1 MRALCVSVAIA
12 GALLAP
18 AHVAAGPHH
27 MTETQRSVDVGLVTP
42 EPGKAALV
50 VARTTGWGRLIT
62 FDTYLEREMIGAT
75 RGKGYFI
82 KTDVTPGAHYVISKA
97 ENWETVK
104 IVFEPGRVY
113 YILEVVRMGM
123 LKARLSKQLLTP
135 AELKQ
140 TIDDGCKL
148 LVYDGTGPNLED
160 KDYEGAVADYER
172 EVKEGAHNEHAS
184 YRGVPA
190 ADIQADVS
198 AAATPGAALPPPAAP
213 EVSAAPPSK
222 PAEPAPAVAIPPAPV
237 PTPAAPTP
245 AVLPAAAAT
254 SSPKKTEGVPAGSPA
269 GAPASIEAPASG
281 ADEALLQPGMT
292 FQQVEEKVGRPAWR
306 AGSGKYARWAYGH
319 FSVLFENGL
328 VVRIV
333 HP

>member
-18 AHVAAGPHH
+18 AHVAAGPHY

-50 VARTTGWGRLIT
+50 VARTTSWGGRIT

-82 KTDVTPGAHYVISKA
+82 KTDITPGAHYVISKA

-104 IVFEPGRVY
+104 IAFEPGRVY

-123 LKARLSKQLLTP
+123 LRARLSKQLLTP
-135 AELKQ
+135 ADLKQ

-148 LVYDGTGPNLED
+148 LVYDGTGPSLDGE
-160 KDYEGAVADYER
+160 DYEGAVADYER

-190 ADIQADVS
+190 ADAQAAVS
-198 AAATPGAALPPPAAP
+198 AAATAGAALPPPAAP
-213 EVSAAPPSK
+213 AESAAPPSK
-222 PAEPAPAVAIPPAPV
+222 PTAPAPAVAV
-237 PTPAAPTP
+237 P
-245 AVLPAAAAT
+245 PAAAAT
-254 SSPKKTEGVPAGSPA
+254 SSPEKTEGVPTGSPA

-306 AGSGKYARWAYGH
+306 AASGKYARWAYGR
-319 FSVLFENGL
+319 FSVLFENGR

-333 HP
+333 YP

>member
-42 EPGKAALV
+42 DPGKAALV
-50 VARTTGWGRLIT
+50 VARTTSWGGRIT

-82 KTDVTPGAHYVISKA
+82 KTDITPGAHYVISKA

-104 IVFEPGRVY
+104 IAFEPGRVY

-135 AELKQ
+135 ADLKQ

-148 LVYDGTGPNLED
+148 LVYDGTGPYLED

-190 ADIQADVS
+190 ADYQA
-198 AAATPGAALPPPAAP
+198 A
-213 EVSAAPPSK
+213 VSAAPPSK
-222 PAEPAPAVAIPPAPV
+222 PTAPAPAVAIPPAEAPTRAV
-237 PTPAAPTP
+237 PTPADPD
-245 AVLPAAAAT
+245 AAT
-254 SSPKKTEGVPAGSPA
+254 SEPRKIEGAPGSPPS
-269 GAPASIEAPASG
+269 APASMETPAPAV
-281 ADEALLQPGMT
+281 DEALLQPGMT

-306 AGSGKYARWAYGH
+306 AGSGKFARWAYGQ